1 METIILV
8 VLMGVMNLLAFL
20 IGARTGQKVVNNQP
34 IELPKLNPLEVY
46 REVKDKEKA
55 AKDNARM
62 QASLENIDNY
72 TGDSTNQKVIE

>member
-8 VLMGVMNLLAFL
+8 VLMGAMNLLAFL